1 MDFAILGMKGAKVK
15 FAVVEKSIWILE
27 KSSKSPWHLLLKKDT
42 NPDND
47 HKRFFVIVYVTG
59 QLIFPVVFINFP
71 DKLTLMGYFR

>member
-27 KSSKSPWHLLLKKDT
+27 KSSKSPWHLLLKNDT

-47 HKRFFVIVYVTG
+47 DKTFFRHC
-59 QLIFPVVFINFP
+59 F
-71 DKLTLMGYFR
+71 TLQGS